1 MPSWMLGLPSA
12 HRAVRTGSSSEEDRQ
27 LAVVVD
33 HTVHVHVGPHATLD
47 PQRARVADAAR
58 EAQARADDIACRP
71 TGSRGPQSRCRRAA
85 KLPGIMPTP
94 TLCEAMPST
103 LTGAPLSAHTVM

>member
-1 MPSWMLGLPSA
+1 MLGST
-12 HRAVRTGSSSEEDRQ
+12 VGSQGSSIGLLVAEDRQ

-33 HTVHVHVGPHATLD
+33 HAVQVDVGPHATLD

-58 EAQARADDIACRP
+58 EAQARADDVACRP
-71 TGSRGPQSRCRRAA
+71 PGSQDRHVALPPSGDA
-85 KLPGIMPTP
+85 PGIMPTP
-94 TLCEAMPST
+94 TLCDAMPST